1 MQTINRKNVK
11 ERSFSSVGKP
21 APRVEGVEKVSGKA
35 LYTAD
40 HLLPGTVWGKALR
53 SPYPHARIR
62 RVDTSRAKSQPGVM
76 AVVTAADIPNVL
88 TGRRLQDMPML
99 AGDRVRFVGEKV
111 AVVAAED
118 RNVAEEATQLIE
130 VEYEELPT
138 VFDPLVA
145 ITEGAPQLHEG
156 LKDYRGLPNL
166 ASSINNVYSHDEWR
180 IGDVEQGFR
189 ESDHVF
195 EDTFTTQH
203 VHQSYLEPHSSV
215 LSIDKKT
222 GAIHIWVSNKAPYQ
236 TKRSLADAIGVPAEK
251 IVIHLSAI
259 GGDFGGKGA
268 LMDLPLCYFL
278 AQRTGRPVR
287 MIMTYT
293 EELMAGNP
301 RHASVIVV
309 KTGVK
314 RDGTLMARQVRAFWN
329 GGAYGAMKPIPSVN
343 LPGAVKAAGSYRIPN
358 VKIDSYA
365 VYTNSVPCGHFRSPG
380 LVQLVF
386 AGESQMDMIAKS
398 LQIDP
403 LEIRIRNALRDG
415 DPTPAE
421 GKNGMVD
428 VKCQEVLESAG
439 DVSNWKRFKKSPQ
452 VGRGLALSYRN
463 VGIGDANARLSVGP
477 DGIVSLLITYADTG
491 TGAHTIL
498 CQMIAEVLDIPFSQV
513 KLEVGTTDCFRSE
526 AGTGASRVT
535 FVLGQ
540 AVLNAVDKLKAL
552 LRDRAGKML
561 GVSADEIAIEKGRLV
576 SKRHSSR
583 SLSLAQVA
591 AAASVKGKPL
601 EVESYHEETE
611 TPAEG
616 VFTACVAEV
625 YVDTETGQVH
635 LRKLDTV
642 HDVAMILNP
651 VGHQGQIDGGIMQGV
666 GYALT
671 EEMVMEDG
679 QVTTLNLGEYKIPN
693 VKDIST
699 LKTTLVRGDVG
710 AAPFQSKEI
719 GESAI
724 SQVAPAIANA
734 VYDAVGVRIMDLP
747 ITAEKVFRALQAQ
760 KTESQT
766 GSQV

>member
-1 MQTINRKNVK
+1 MQTTNKKIKA
-11 ERSFSSVGKP
+11 RSFSSVGKP
-21 APRVEGVEKVSGKA
+21 APRIEGIQKVSGKA
-35 LYTAD
+35 RYTAD
-40 HLLPGTVWGKALR
+40 HLLPGTIWGKVLR
-53 SPYPHARIR
+53 SPYPHARIAR
-62 RVDTSRAKSQPGVM
+62 IDTSRAKSQPGVM
-76 AVVTAADIPNVL
+76 AVLSAADLPDVL

-99 AGDRVRFVGEKV
+99 ARDRVRFIGEKV
-111 AVVAAED
+111 AVVAADD
-118 RNVAEEATQLIE
+118 RDVAEEAAQMIE
-130 VEYEELPT
+130 VEYEALPA

-145 ITEGAPQLHEG
+145 ITEGAPQLHEQ
-156 LKDYRGLPNL
+156 LKNYKGLPRL
-166 ASSINNVYSHDEWR
+166 AASINNVYSHDEWR
-180 IGDVEQGFR
+180 IGDVEKGFR
-189 ESDHVF
+189 DSERIF

-215 LSIDKKT
+215 LSIDKET
-222 GAIHIWVSNKAPYQ
+222 GVVHVWVSNKAPYQ
-236 TKRSLADAIGVPAEK
+236 TKHSLAAAIGVPAEK
-251 IVIHLSAI
+251 IVIHVSAI

-314 RDGTLMARQVRAFWN
+314 RDGTIMARQVQAFWN

-358 VKIDSYA
+358 VRIDSYA

-380 LVQLVF
+380 MVQLVF
-386 AGESQMDMIAKS
+386 AGESQMDMIAES

-403 LEIRIRNALRDG
+403 LDLRVRNALRDR
-415 DPTPAE
+415 DPTPGE
-421 GKNGMVD
+421 GQNGMVD
-428 VKCQEVLESAG
+428 VKCREVLESAA
-439 DVSNWKRFKKSPQ
+439 DSSNWKRFKKSPQ

-463 VGIGDANARLSVGP
+463 VGIGDANARLKVGP

-498 CQMIAEVLDIPFSQV
+498 CQMIAEVLEIPLSQV
-513 KLEVGTTDCFRSE
+513 KLEVGTTDWFRFE

-552 LRDRAGKML
+552 LRDRAAPML
-561 GVSADEIAIEKGRLV
+561 GVSAREIAIERGRLM
-576 SKRHSSR
+576 SKAHPSR

-591 AAASVKGKPL
+591 AQGEPL
-601 EVESYHEETE
+601 EVESYHEATQ

-625 YVDTETGQVH
+625 YVDTETGQIH
-635 LRKLDTV
+635 LRKLNTV
-642 HDVAMILNP
+642 HDVATILNP

-671 EEMVMEDG
+671 EEIVMEDG
-679 QVTTLNLGEYKIPN
+679 QVSTLNFGEYKIPN
-693 VKDIST
+693 IKDLSP
-699 LKTTLVRGDVG
+699 LQTTLVRGDAG
-710 AAPFQSKEI
+710 ASPFQSKEI

-747 ITAEKVFRALQAQ
+747 ITAEKVFRALRSGAAGN
-760 KTESQT
+760 KAVSR
-766 GSQV
+766 V